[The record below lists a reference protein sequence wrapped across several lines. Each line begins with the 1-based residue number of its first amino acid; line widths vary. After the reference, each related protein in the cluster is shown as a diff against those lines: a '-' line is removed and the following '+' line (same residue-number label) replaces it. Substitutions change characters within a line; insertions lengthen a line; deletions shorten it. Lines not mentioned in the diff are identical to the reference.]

1 MAEVA
6 IDKTLQVFS
15 EVVGFRPLVG
25 EYLVN
30 EVVLERDNS
39 WAVVLP

>member
-15 EVVGFRPLVG
+15 EVVSFRSLAG

-30 EVVLERDNS
+30 EVLLERDDS
-39 WAVVLP
+39 